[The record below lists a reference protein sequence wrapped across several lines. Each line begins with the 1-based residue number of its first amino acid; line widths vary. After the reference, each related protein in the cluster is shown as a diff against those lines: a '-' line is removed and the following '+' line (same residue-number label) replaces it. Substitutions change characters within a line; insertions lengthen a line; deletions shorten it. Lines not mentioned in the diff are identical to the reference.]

1 MRVMSEDVHEMVAEY
16 NVAYQREFGRVGI
29 S

>member
-1 MRVMSEDVHEMVAEY
+1 MRVMSEGVHEMVAEY